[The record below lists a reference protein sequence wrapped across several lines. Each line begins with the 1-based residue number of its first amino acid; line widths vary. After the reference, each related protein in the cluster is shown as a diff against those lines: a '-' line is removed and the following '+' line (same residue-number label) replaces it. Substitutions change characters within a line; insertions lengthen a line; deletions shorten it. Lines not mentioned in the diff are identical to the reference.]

1 MADKKNPDQN
11 EFKPKGTLVIL
22 FIFLVTIIVLWG
34 SVYVILLNRG
44 VTL

>member
-1 MADKKNPDQN
+1 MSDKKVPNN
-11 EFKPKGTLVIL
+11 EEFKPRGTLVIL

>member
-1 MADKKNPDQN
+1 MSDKKVPD
-11 EFKPKGTLVIL
+11 EGFKPKGTLVIL
-22 FIFLVTIIVLWG
+22 FIFLVTLIVLWG

>member
-1 MADKKNPDQN
+1 MADKNTPEQN

-22 FIFLVTIIVLWG
+22 FIFLITLIVLWG
-34 SVYVILLNRG
+34 TVYVILLNRG